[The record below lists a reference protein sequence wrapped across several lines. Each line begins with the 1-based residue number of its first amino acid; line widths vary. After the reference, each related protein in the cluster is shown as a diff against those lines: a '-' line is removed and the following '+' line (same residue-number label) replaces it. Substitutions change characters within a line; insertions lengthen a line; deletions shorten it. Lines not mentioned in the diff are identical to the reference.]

1 MYAHTRQW
9 WARRNAGVDHGDI
22 SGRMDEDGVLNAGY
36 LFMCAMAAGIATIG
50 LLCNSASVI
59 IGAMLVSPLMG
70 PIVRLGLGLA
80 TLNPPRVLRSIGA
93 LVAGMALSL
102 LVAMLIVRLSP
113 LRLATPEILAR
124 TNPNLFDMI
133 AATLSGLAG
142 GYATIRNRGGTIV
155 GVAIATALMPPMAV
169 VGYGVSVGEWTMARG
184 ALLLFATN
192 LATIALSV
200 TLMCTW
206 YGFSGASTRRAVV
219 WQAALGVAV
228 LLPLA
233 LPLTHTLGTIARE
246 RLTLS
251 TVRSALTATYG
262 DASVRVL
269 DMHMDDSGALD
280 LTFAVRRYGETED
293 RALRASLMA
302 SLPAGTEL
310 RLNPVITGDPAGS
323 LGARPTLSSP
333 LVGIGNDSP
342 RQTQ

>member
-1 MYAHTRQW
+1 MYATAQQW
-9 WARRNAGVDHGDI
+9 WARRYAGVDHEI
-22 SGRMDEDGVLNAGY
+22 IRGRMDEDGVLNAGY

-80 TLNPPRVLRSIGA
+80 TLNPPRVLRSVAA
-93 LVAGMALSL
+93 LVAGMAVSL
-102 LVAMLIVRLSP
+102 LVSMLIVRLSP

-169 VGYGVSVGEWTMARG
+169 VGYGLSVGEWAMARG

-206 YGFSGASTRRAVV
+206 YGFSGVSARRAVA
-219 WQAALGVAV
+219 WQAVLGIAV

-233 LPLTHTLGTIARE
+233 LPLTHALGTITRE

-251 TVRSALTATYG
+251 TVRSALTTTYG
-262 DASVRVL
+262 DDSVRVL
-269 DMHMDDSGALD
+269 DMHMEDNGTLD

-293 RALRASLMA
+293 RALRASLA
-302 SLPAGTEL
+302 SSLTPGTTL
-310 RLNPVITGDPAGS
+310 RLNPVITADPAGS
-323 LGARPTLSSP
+323 LGAKPLLSSP
-333 LVGIGNDSP
+333 LVGIGNDTP
-342 RQTQ
+342 DKPQ